1 MSACQIER
9 QRWGFSN
16 SSSGHWH
23 GRSPAA
29 GRHRPG
35 ERHHRL
41 LAARWFGSTAGNAG
55 DVEEDRDGIWLP
67 RRRQV
72 RIPRQCDRGQLPAS
86 LVKGR
91 FRRRSPW
98 ASASDRRSSPAVL
111 GEGICVSQLRI
122 ALVPGGTLAATTSM
136 TIAPSPAPG
145 QQHAGRHPGK
155 PGPLARRPR
164 IF

>member
-1 MSACQIER
+1 VAPKATT
-9 QRWGFSN
+9 G
-16 SSSGHWH
+16 
-23 GRSPAA
+23 
-29 GRHRPG
+29 
-35 ERHHRL
+35 
-41 LAARWFGSTAGNAG
+41 
-55 DVEEDRDGIWLP
+55 
-67 RRRQV
+67 
-72 RIPRQCDRGQLPAS
+72 
-86 LVKGR
+86 
-91 FRRRSPW
+91 
-98 ASASDRRSSPAVL
+98 SASIASVTARPWSSVDSGVVRHGHPHLIGGRVRPVL